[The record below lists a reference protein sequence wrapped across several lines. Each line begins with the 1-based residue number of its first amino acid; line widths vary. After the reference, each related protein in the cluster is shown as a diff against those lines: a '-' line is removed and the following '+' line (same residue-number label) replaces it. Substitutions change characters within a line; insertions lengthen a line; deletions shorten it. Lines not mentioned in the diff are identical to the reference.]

1 MEIFLAEI
9 PTGGIL
15 EWEAAVFEYVGK
27 ERKRLRYGTRSFR
40 REVDIGDARI
50 FVDHGFQWD
59 GSKNVWLTRA
69 RASYILGSGPIFELK
84 PRALLA
90 RVTGILGGTPSGDPC
105 FDDFFSV
112 RTADADA
119 TWSTL
124 TTRVR
129 SLLAGSFEDAR
140 VISDGHMISLWREG
154 DIGFESDANAAVE
167 AVAEIAHHRSEC
179 IEELRRLPGAVS
191 LSPSGPWHDRT
202 VANVILS
209 APSAVQLGPTAGAD
223 GAVMRAWANCGR
235 ALRRFYISV
244 DASGKIHGDL
254 RRLPKHI
261 QLTAEAAAGLGCCEI
276 VCDGKRVELQWS
288 RLKLSRKQVLEGA
301 RFVSA
306 VSRRRCGLYR

>member
-1 MEIFLAEI
+1 M
-9 PTGGIL
+9 
-15 EWEAAVFEYVGK
+15 FEYVGK
-27 ERKRLRYGTRSFR
+27 ERRRLRYGTRSFR
-40 REVDIGDARI
+40 REVDKGDARI

-59 GSKNVWLTRA
+59 GSKNFWLTRA
-69 RASYILGSGPIFELK
+69 RASYVLGSGPVFELK

-154 DIGFESDANAAVE
+154 DIGFESDADAAVE
-167 AVAEIAHHRSEC
+167 AVAEIAHHGSES
-179 IEELRRLPGAVS
+179 IEELRRLPGAVPS
-191 LSPSGPWHDRT
+191 SPTGPWHDRSI
-202 VANVILS
+202 ASVIVN
-209 APSAVQLGPTAGAD
+209 APSAVQLGPTCGSH
-223 GAVMRAWANCGR
+223 GPVMQAWANCGR
-235 ALRRFYISV
+235 AVRRFYIFV
-244 DASGKIHGDL
+244 DACGKIHGDA

-261 QLTAEAAAGLGCCEI
+261 QLTTHTASGLGCCEV
-276 VCDGKRVELQWS
+276 VCDGKRVELRWS
-288 RLKLSRKQVLEGA
+288 RLELSREQVLEGA

-306 VSRRRCGLYR
+306 LSRQLTGLYR